1 MSSPRV
7 IFKRC
12 GCRDTAGRR
21 LEQHCWR
28 LSARGH
34 GTWYFHCSATN
45 LMGRRERARRG
56 GYPSQAAARQ
66 ARDEFL
72 AASAADRTAQGWT
85 VERWLRHWLD
95 TRTSIRATTRFH
107 YTRDV
112 DTVLIPYLGR
122 YRLADLD
129 AQLLRT
135 VFAAI
140 ADTRNTKGRPQS
152 ASAMNHLRTTL
163 RAALNLAVKEGVLD
177 CNPARHIEITGYQQ
191 PHAKV
196 WTEARVESW
205 EQTGAHPAVAVWTAD
220 QLAEFLGSVNDD
232 PLFALWWL
240 AGLRG
245 LRRGELC
252 GLSWTDIDL
261 DRGVLTIERNRTTVG
276 YQVVEGD
283 PKTPAGRR
291 AVALDRRSAD
301 ILRIHRRH
309 EQDRKA
315 EAAEKGKV
323 WFNSGYVFI
332 RRDGKPINPN
342 YATTRFAILVR
353 RAGLPPVRLHD
364 LRHGAASLA
373 HEAGADLKT
382 LQDLLGH
389 SSIVVTADTYTSVLP
404 QIQRRCADATAQL
417 VLNAAR
423 RTRTKIKTKARK
435 NRPDRGPKAA
445 APAPAKPKTGASGSV
460 KRKRAV
466 KPQVTTPST
475 RENAVSA
482 VAPTSH
488 PRNTHRPNTTD
499 RRKGL
504 NRVSAAQTHNDVA
517 RPKGLEPLTF

>member
-1 MSSPRV
+1 MSSPGV

-12 GCRDTAGRR
+12 GCRDASRRR
-21 LEQHCWR
+21 LERACPR
-28 LSARGH
+28 LAERGH
-34 GTWYFHCSATN
+34 GTWSFHCSATN
-45 LMGRRERARRG
+45 LLGRRERVRRG

-72 AASAADRTAQGWT
+72 AGSAADRTAQGWT

-135 VFAAI
+135 VFAEI
-140 ADTRNTKGRPQS
+140 AGTRNSKGRPQS

-177 CNPARHIEITGYQQ
+177 RNPARHIEITGYQQ

-220 QLAEFLGSVNDD
+220 HLAEFLGAVNDD
-232 PLFALWWL
+232 PMFACWWL

-252 GLSWTDIDL
+252 GLRWADIDL
-261 DRGVLTIERNRTTVG
+261 HRGVLTIERNRTTAG

-291 AVALDRRSAD
+291 TIALDKRSVQ
-301 ILRIHRRH
+301 ILRIHRRR

-315 EAAEKGKV
+315 EATENGRQ
-323 WFNSGYVFI
+323 WFDTGYVFT

-404 QIQRRCADATAQL
+404 QVQRRCADATAQM

-423 RTRTKIKTKARK
+423 RTRKKIKAKARK
-435 NRPDRGPKAA
+435 NRPGRGPTTT
-445 APAPAKPKTGASGSV
+445 APAPAEPKQVLRPRRSASRRQGRSSRTGQPA
-460 KRKRAV
+460 K
-466 KPQVTTPST
+466 
-475 RENAVSA
+475 NAVSA

-488 PRNTHRPNTTD
+488 PRDTHRPNQTD
-499 RRKGL
+499 GTKVL
-504 NRVSAAQTHNDVA
+504 TRVFAA
-517 RPKGLEPLTF
+517 

>member
-1 MSSPRV
+1 MRSDSGV

-12 GCRDTAGRR
+12 GCRDTHRRR
-21 LEQHCWR
+21 LEQRCPR
-28 LSARGH
+28 LTERGH

-45 LMGRRERARRG
+45 LLGRRERARRG
-56 GYPSQAAARQ
+56 GYPSQTAARR

-72 AASAADRTAQGWT
+72 AGTAADRTAQGWT

-95 TRTSIRATTRFH
+95 SRTSIRPTTRFH

-112 DTVLIPYLGR
+112 DTVLIPYLVR

-129 AQLLRT
+129 AQVLRT

-152 ASAMNHLRTTL
+152 VSAMHHLRTTL

-177 CNPARHIEITGYQQ
+177 CNPARHIEIKGYQQ

-205 EQTGAHPAVAVWTAD
+205 ELTGAHPAVAVWTAD

-232 PLFALWWL
+232 PLFAFYWL

-252 GLSWTDIDL
+252 GLRWSDID
-261 DRGVLTIERNRTTVG
+261 RAVLTIERNRTTAG

-291 AVALDRRSAD
+291 AVALDRRSVQ
-301 ILRIHRRH
+301 ILRVHRRYQ
-309 EQDRKA
+309 QDRRA
-315 EAAEKGKV
+315 EAAANGTS
-323 WFNSGYVFI
+323 WTDSGYVFT
-332 RRDGKPINPN
+332 RPDGLPINPN
-342 YATTRFAILVR
+342 YATTRFRLLVR

-423 RTRTKIKTKARK
+423 RTRKKIKTKARK
-435 NRPDRGPKAA
+435 NRSDRPTTG
-445 APAPAKPKTGASGSV
+445 APAPAKPKTGAPAST
-460 KRKRAV
+460 KRKPAG
-466 KPQVTTPST
+466 KAQVTRRSS
-475 RENAVSA
+475 RETTVPQA
-482 VAPTSH
+482 APTSH
-488 PRNTHRPNTTD
+488 PCDTHRPQETETT
-499 RRKGL
+499 KGP
-504 NRVSAAQTHNDVA
+504 NRIAAAQALSIKRA
-517 RPKGLEPLTF
+517 RRDSNP

>member
-1 MSSPRV
+1 MSRPGV

-12 GCRDTAGRR
+12 GCRDGDRRR
-21 LEQHCWR
+21 LEQSCPR
-28 LSARGH
+28 LSERGH
-34 GTWYFHCSATN
+34 GSWYFHCSASN
-45 LMGRRERARRG
+45 VLGRRERARRG

-66 ARDEFL
+66 ARDDFL
-72 AASAADRTAQGWT
+72 AGTAADRTAQGWT
-85 VERWLRHWLD
+85 VERWLRHWLES
-95 TRTSIRATTRFH
+95 RTSIRSTTRFH

-140 ADTRNTKGRPQS
+140 ADTRNNKGRPQS
-152 ASAMNHLRTTL
+152 ASAMSHLRTTL

-177 CNPARHIEITGYQQ
+177 GNPARHIEIKGYQQ

-205 EQTGAHPAVAVWTAD
+205 EQTGVHPAVAVWTAD

-252 GLSWTDIDL
+252 GLRWSDIDL

-283 PKTPAGRR
+283 PKTSAGRR
-291 AVALDRRSAD
+291 AVALDKRSVQV
-301 ILRIHRRH
+301 LRVHRRY

-315 EAAEKGKV
+315 EAAENGKP
-323 WFNSGYVFI
+323 WTDTGYVFT
-332 RRDGKPINPN
+332 RADGLPINPN
-342 YATTRFAILVR
+342 YATTRFRLLAR

-364 LRHGAASLA
+364 LRHGAASVA

-423 RTRTKIKTKARK
+423 RTRKTIKTKARK
-435 NRPDRGPKAA
+435 NRPDRGPKTS
-445 APAPAKPKTGASGSV
+445 APAPAKPKTGAPASA
-460 KRKRAV
+460 KRKPAV
-466 KPQVTTPST
+466 KSHVTTRST
-475 RENAVSA
+475 RENASSA
-482 VAPTSH
+482 AAPRSH
-488 PRNTHRPNTTD
+488 PRDTHRPNTTEST
-499 RRKGL
+499 KGPT
-504 NRVSAAQTHNDVA
+504 RVSAAQTPVDVV